1 MREEARVQHS
11 VYYTSKAL
19 LDAETRYPKM
29 EKWALSLV
37 VVARKLKPYFP
48 AYPIIVMI
56 DQLLRQVLHKPEAF
70 GHLVKWS
77 MELREFEIS
86 YQPRTT
92 MKALALA
99 NFVVECSEAD

>member
-1 MREEARVQHS
+1 MREEAGIQHS

-29 EKWALSLV
+29 EKWALALV
-37 VVARKLKPYFP
+37 VAARKLRPYFP
-48 AYPIIVMI
+48 AYPIIIMT
-56 DQLLRQVLHKPEAF
+56 DQLLRQVLHKPEAS

-77 MELREFEIS
+77 VELCEFEIS

-99 NFVVECSEAD
+99 NFVVECTEAD